1 MKDKQSSII
10 YSVIILI
17 ATSLIFTTLIIYKS
31 ENDKLHYRLDSEI
44 KIINNTLSDFFTN
57 IWRISEDKGRKI
69 SNNLDI
75 NDDIINKYFKRQFSY
90 ISESTSFIPSLLWPR
105 LYWLNLDHKISVTSH
120 RGILKDPISV
130 NLEPYQFLAM
140 QNPWNIYF
148 SKTHIEDGTNKKILK
163 GIIAINNDKQ
173 EYVGS
178 IIIRFEISKIINRL
192 NLSLA
197 SKEGNYLILNQ
208 NLDHILS
215 ANNLEFQKVKKYKGL
230 QDIFAKEYN
239 FNQIINLN
247 NPVIINN
254 IIYNK
259 AIKLP
264 NYPFL
269 ILSGYD
275 KNQHLQNILIE
286 IFKYIL
292 KISIICISFIL
303 IILWINKVFNN
314 DISRSKRI
322 IKKYRSSNNKLR
334 NEKRRFLHSKES
346 SDIFFGGI
354 IGTIEDPISD
364 IKLDVKK
371 LLQSET
377 NEIIITVNNK
387 LDIYNNILDKLLI
400 IESFSAQK
408 LSFENVNVSN
418 VIEEAIS
425 HHQHITIHKNIKID
439 FNKNNNIEDISV
451 DKLRLLQIISNIIYI
466 SLLDLPKSRI
476 KININ
481 NSIRD
486 DKKFLK
492 INFIGDG
499 NGLSEEDRN
508 LLSSSNSKKA
518 LYNNKLQDIV
528 KLVELHKG
536 ILNSVSNYNQGTEII
551 LLLPYDRNHSNP
563 TQEEKK
569 IKMADN
575 VIILPKR
582 R

>member
-1 MKDKQSSII
+1 
-10 YSVIILI
+10 
-17 ATSLIFTTLIIYKS
+17 
-31 ENDKLHYRLDSEI
+31 
-44 KIINNTLSDFFTN
+44 
-57 IWRISEDKGRKI
+57 
-69 SNNLDI
+69 
-75 NDDIINKYFKRQFSY
+75 
-90 ISESTSFIPSLLWPR
+90 
-105 LYWLNLDHKISVTSH
+105 
-120 RGILKDPISV
+120 
-130 NLEPYQFLAM
+130 
-140 QNPWNIYF
+140 
-148 SKTHIEDGTNKKILK
+148 
-163 GIIAINNDKQ
+163 
-173 EYVGS
+173 
-178 IIIRFEISKIINRL
+178 
-192 NLSLA
+192 
-197 SKEGNYLILNQ
+197 
-208 NLDHILS
+208 
-215 ANNLEFQKVKKYKGL
+215 L

-346 SDIFFGGI
+346 SDIFFCGI

-492 INFIGDG
+492 INFVGDG

-508 LLSSSNSKKA
+508 LLSSSNGKKA